1 MRLRIRLTGL
11 VQGVG
16 FRPFVY
22 RLAREMGINGYV
34 RNDTIG
40 VLIDAAGEKGLLD
53 EFLIRLEREKP
64 SICRIYSLQYSF
76 LDDGG
81 KGITETVPDGFEI
94 LESSECSEMAANILP
109 DIATCDKC
117 LKEIND
123 LADRRFYYPFTNCT
137 DCGPRFTI
145 IERLPYDRKN
155 TSMSMFKMCPEC
167 EDEYNTPDNRRFHA
181 QPNACHECGPH
192 PALYDVKGMLISEKR
207 SAIEDAIGFLRTGKI
222 VAVKGIGGFHLL
234 CDAENEDVVKRLRM
248 RKCREEKPMAVMF
261 PDIDM
266 IRNETYVNRLEERA
280 ITSIERPIVIVRRR
294 ERTRVAESVSPCNS
308 TIGVFLPY
316 TPLHHL
322 LLHGF
327 GRPVVATSANR
338 TGEPIVKD
346 DKDAFERL
354 LGIADLILIHNRQI
368 VRRCD
373 DSVVRI
379 MAERQVPIRRSRG
392 FAPLPVI
399 IPFKIDKPVLA
410 LGGYM
415 NNTIAIGIDNRVY
428 ISQHIGDLDT
438 PLAREFFEETI
449 EDMLK
454 IFGITP
460 DIVVS
465 DLHPGYYSTIYGEQV
480 FPQRLIKVQH
490 HLSHILSCMVENG
503 VSEDEEVIGFAFD
516 GTGYGMDKNIWG
528 GEVMVVSYREFKRP
542 YHLKPYRLPGGE
554 KAIEEPYRTAIS
566 LLYETFGEEIP
577 EILPLEDGVVSFLL
591 QMIKKGVNSPLTTSM
606 GRLFDGIASIIGLRQ
621 RASYHAQSAIEIE
634 ELSLTS
640 DIVDAYPF
648 VIDGEEIDWRPMI
661 KCIVAD
667 LCSGSDRGDIARRFH
682 NTVVE
687 IVIGISKRL
696 CNQKDIKKIA
706 LSGGV
711 FQNTVITEQVYH
723 RLKEGG
729 FIPLIHQGVPPNDG
743 GISLGQVIGGRF
755 RTCYSSQ

>member
-94 LESSECSEMAANILP
+94 LESSECSEMVANILP

-338 TGEPIVKD
+338 TSEPIVKD

-577 EILPLEDGVVSFLL
+577 EILPLEYGVVSFLL

>member
-94 LESSECSEMAANILP
+94 LESSECSEMVANILP

-294 ERTRVAESVSPCNS
+294 ERTRVAESVSPGNS